1 MPTERMNSQDK
12 ANNDGSLSTSLQKN
26 VPMKAAMKGKRAGD
40 SAQTEGRQ
48 NPNVYGMN
56 SSLKNFESQ
65 LADYVNS
72 NSHSYANVPDSQDL
86 KKSSEDF

>member
-1 MPTERMNSQDK
+1 MNSQDR

-26 VPMKAAMKGKRAGD
+26 APVKTAVKGKRAGD
-40 SAQTEGRQ
+40 SAQNEGRQ

-72 NSHSYANVPDSQDL
+72 NSQSYTNVPQSQEL